1 MPTFY
6 SEEIE
11 LDPDDFL
18 SACNSYEINELI
30 KALIEDGHIN
40 DPYVKRKDNVSMNEE
55 SFNECLDKIT
65 NNYLQLTHEEEEV
78 IRNIAK
84 RLP

>member
-6 SEEIE
+6 SEEIDIE
-11 LDPDDFL
+11 PDDFL
-18 SACNSYEINELI
+18 NACNSYEIKELI

-40 DPYVKRKDNVSMNEE
+40 DPYVKRKDNVSINEE
-55 SFNECLDKIT
+55 SFNECLDKIA
-65 NNYLQLTHEEEEV
+65 NNYLQLTHEEEQL
-78 IRNIAK
+78 IRDIAQ

>member
-18 SACNSYEINELI
+18 NACNSREIEELI

-40 DPYVKRKDNVSMNEE
+40 DPYVKRKDNVSINEE
-55 SFNECLDKIT
+55 SFNECLDKIA
-65 NNYLQLTHEEEEV
+65 NNYLQLTHEEEQL
-78 IRNIAK
+78 IRDIAQ

>member
-18 SACNSYEINELI
+18 SACNSREIKELI
-30 KALIEDGHIN
+30 QALVDDGHIN
-40 DPYVKRKDNVSMNEE
+40 DPYVKRRDNVSMNEE

-84 RLP
+84 RLL

>member
-6 SEEIE
+6 SEEIDIE
-11 LDPDDFL
+11 PDDFL
-18 SACNSYEINELI
+18 NACNSREIEELI

-40 DPYVKRKDNVSMNEE
+40 DPYVKRKDNVSINEE
-55 SFNECLDKIT
+55 SFNECLDKIA
-65 NNYLQLTHEEEEV
+65 NNYLQLTHEEEQL
-78 IRNIAK
+78 IRDIAQ

>member
-6 SEEIE
+6 SEEIDIE
-11 LDPDDFL
+11 PDDFL
-18 SACNSYEINELI
+18 NACNSREIEELI

-40 DPYVKRKDNVSMNEE
+40 DPYIKRKDNVSINEE
-55 SFNECLDKIT
+55 SFNECLDKIA
-65 NNYLQLTHEEEEV
+65 NNYLQLTHEEEQL
-78 IRNIAK
+78 IRDIAQ

>member
-11 LDPDDFL
+11 LEPDEFL
-18 SACNSYEINELI
+18 SACNSYEIKELI

-40 DPYVKRKDNVSMNEE
+40 DPYVKRKDNVSINEE
-55 SFNECLDKIT
+55 SFNECLDKIA
-65 NNYLQLTHEEEEV
+65 NNYLQLTHEEEQL
-78 IRNIAK
+78 IRDIAQ